1 MKTAVVTGADR
12 GLGLALAEQF
22 AMNGYTVFAGKY
34 LEDWT
39 HLDDAAKNSGGR
51 IRVVPLDVGR
61 DASVREAARLIAEQ
75 TDSVDVLVNNAAVA
89 GKLGRSGSILDELD
103 FDDMLNTINI
113 NAIGSLRVTHAL
125 MPHILRSGSKLVV
138 NISSEAGSVGQSWRV
153 NGFGYCMSKAA
164 MNMHSTIVYNKIKD
178 LGGHVLNLHPG
189 WMKGWLGGSYNDA
202 ADLDPRESAAYLM
215 AIIKRYRTYQTNQ
228 PAYLDYLGNRLKW

>member
-1 MKTAVVTGADR
+1 MKTAVITGADR
-12 GLGLALAEQF
+12 GLGLALVEQF
-22 AMNGYTVFAGKY
+22 LQNGYKVFAGKY
-34 LEDWT
+34 LTDWT
-39 HLDDAAKNSGGR
+39 HIDEVAAASEGR
-51 IRVVPLDVGR
+51 LQVVPLDVGR
-61 DASVREAARLIAEQ
+61 DESVRQAAAAIAEQ

-89 GKLGRSGSILDELD
+89 GRLGRSGSILDELD

-113 NAIGSLRVTHAL
+113 NAIGALRITHAL
-125 MPHILRSGSKLVV
+125 MPHILKSGSKLVV

-164 MNMHSTIVYNKIKD
+164 MNMHSTIVYNKIKE

-202 ADLDPRESAAYLM
+202 ADLEPRESAAHLM